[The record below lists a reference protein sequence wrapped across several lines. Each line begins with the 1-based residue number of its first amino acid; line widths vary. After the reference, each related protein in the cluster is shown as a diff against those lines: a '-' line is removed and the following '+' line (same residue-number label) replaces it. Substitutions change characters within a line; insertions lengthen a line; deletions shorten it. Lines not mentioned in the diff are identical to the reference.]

1 MARVCRLVPCGSGA
15 SRKIMQQI
23 GENSRCS
30 TCRVY
35 AILYLARG
43 AQANP
48 RAEGSTKMAELDMS
62 WVTEYQVVEDT
73 FEKRDMAEFEK
84 FDITLDVTSHDMLS
98 YE

>member
-1 MARVCRLVPCGSGA
+1 
-15 SRKIMQQI
+15 
-23 GENSRCS
+23 
-30 TCRVY
+30 
-35 AILYLARG
+35 
-43 AQANP
+43 
-48 RAEGSTKMAELDMS
+48 MAELDMS

>member
-1 MARVCRLVPCGSGA
+1 MPAARLCSGLV
-15 SRKIMQQI
+15 KIVVALPAEYML
-23 GENSRCS
+23 
-30 TCRVY
+30 Y
-35 AILYLARG
+35 YLARGG

-84 FDITLDVTSHDMLS
+84 FDI
-98 YE
+98 

>member
-1 MARVCRLVPCGSGA
+1 M
-15 SRKIMQQI
+15 
-23 GENSRCS
+23 
-30 TCRVY
+30 
-35 AILYLARG
+35 LYLPSICYTIPSKGG

-84 FDITLDVTSHDMLS
+84 FDI
-98 YE
+98 